1 MRLCFNTP
9 MSSEPVAKPPP
20 LFGRGTAI
28 NPPNRFE
35 PIHLTPDPECDPEE
49 RPNPRTQFME
59 DSSESLL
66 TKNDSPDVGFSY
78 GLNAYRGC
86 EHGCSY
92 CFARP
97 YHEYLGWS
105 SGLDFETKI
114 MVKLRAP
121 ELLRAELASPRW

>member
-1 MRLCFNTP
+1 
-9 MSSEPVAKPPP
+9 MSASPLDPVAPIH
-20 LFGRGTAI
+20 GRGANV

-35 PIHLTPDPECDPEE
+35 SLRIVPDPDWPPEE

-59 DSSESLL
+59 DASESLL

-97 YHEYLGWS
+97 YHEYLGFS
-105 SGLDFETKI
+105 AGLDFETRI
-114 MVKLRAP
+114 LVKAGAP
-121 ELLRAELASPRW
+121 DLLRAQLSSPSW

>member
-1 MRLCFNTP
+1 MPR
-9 MSSEPVAKPPP
+9 SP
-20 LFGRGTAI
+20 LNPAAPIHGRGANV

-35 PIHLTPDPECDPEE
+35 PLHLEPDPDCPPEE
-49 RPNPRTQFME
+49 NPNPRTRFME
-59 DSSESLL
+59 DSSESILA
-66 TKNDSPDVGFSY
+66 KNDSPDVGFSY

-97 YHEYLGWS
+97 YHEYLGFS
-105 SGLDFETKI
+105 SGLEFETQI

-121 ELLRAELASPRW
+121 ELLRRELSSPRWVPQP

>member
-1 MRLCFNTP
+1 MNTW
-9 MSSEPVAKPPP
+9 PVPAPAAIP
-20 LFGRGTAI
+20 GRGASI

-35 PIHLTPDPECDPEE
+35 RLHVEPDPDCPPDEQ
-49 RPNPRTQFME
+49 PNPRTQFFY
-59 DSSESLL
+59 DATESLL
-66 TKNDSPDVGFSY
+66 TKNESPDVGFSF
-78 GLNAYRGC
+78 GLNSYRGC

-114 MVKLRAP
+114 LVKMRSPEILRR
-121 ELLRAELASPRW
+121 ELSAKRW